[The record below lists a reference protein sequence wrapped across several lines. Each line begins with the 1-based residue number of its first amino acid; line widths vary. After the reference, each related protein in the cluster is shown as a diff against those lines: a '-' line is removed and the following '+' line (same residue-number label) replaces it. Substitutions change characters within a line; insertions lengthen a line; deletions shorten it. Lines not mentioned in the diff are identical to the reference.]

1 MKAYQ
6 SLCLFITC
14 VLVMSCASSSSNRY
28 SMKVDSAPIILI
40 PDHEPSI
47 IIPKHEPYRLANM
60 RPYTING
67 TDYQP
72 VLSGKGFVQTGIA
85 SWYGQKFHGHL
96 TSNGEV
102 FDMYEFTAAHTTLP
116 LPSYVRVTNTD
127 NSKQLIVR
135 VNDRGPFHSNR
146 IIDLSFAAAKE
157 LDYLTTGTAPVKI
170 EVVHVDENNMVTIA
184 NNPAI
189 PLSQFLD
196 PSPVNIKP
204 AIPAPAVTPQIFIQI
219 AAFSDQTKAQSLAQ
233 AANIMYQHPTTV
245 SKTQAI
251 YRTLIG
257 PIKNRT
263 LADAL
268 ILDVK
273 GSGYN
278 EAFIYI
284 RS

>member
-6 SLCLFITC
+6 SLFLTITC
-14 VLVMSCASSSSNRY
+14 VLVMSCSSNSSNRY

-67 TDYQP
+67 TNYQP
-72 VLSGKGFVQTGIA
+72 ILSGKGFVQTGIA

-116 LPSYVRVTNTD
+116 LPSYVRVTNTE
-127 NSKQLIVR
+127 NGKQLMVR
-135 VNDRGPFHSNR
+135 VNDRGPFHPNR

-157 LDYLTTGTAPVKI
+157 LDYLATGTAPVKI
-170 EVVHVDENNMVTIA
+170 EVIHVDDNNMVTIA
-184 NNPAI
+184 NNPSM
-189 PLSQFLD
+189 PLSRFLD
-196 PSPVNIKP
+196 PSPITIKP
-204 AIPAPAVTPQIFIQI
+204 ADTAPAVTPQIFIQI
-219 AAFSDQTKAQSLAQ
+219 AAFSDQAKAQSLAQ
-233 AANIMYQHPTTV
+233 AANLMYQHPTTV

-278 EAFIYI
+278 EAFIYT
-284 RS
+284 RD

>member
-1 MKAYQ
+1 MIKQ
-6 SLCLFITC
+6 VSFSVLGLSLLLTG
-14 VLVMSCASSSSNRY
+14 CASEPKGRY
-28 SMKVDSAPIILI
+28 SMKVDSAPIVLI
-40 PDHEPSI
+40 PDHEPSD
-47 IIPKHEPYRLANM
+47 IIPKYEPYRLANM
-60 RPYTING
+60 RPYTIMG
-67 TDYQP
+67 VDYQP
-72 VLSGKGFVQTGIA
+72 ALSGKGVVQTGTA

-116 LPSYVRVTNTD
+116 LPSYARVTNTD
-127 NSKQLIVR
+127 NGKSLIVR
-135 VNDRGPFHSNR
+135 VNDRGPFHPNR

-157 LDYLTTGTAPVKI
+157 LDYLSTGTASVKV
-170 EVVHVDENNMVTIA
+170 EVIHVDENDMVTVA
-184 NNPAI
+184 NQPSM

-196 PSPVNIKP
+196 PSPIQKQP
-204 AIPAPAVTPQIFIQI
+204 ARVLTEITPQLFIQI
-219 AAFSDQTKAQSLAQ
+219 AAFSDKTKAESLAQ
-233 AANIMYQHPTTV
+233 AANVMYQHPATV
-245 SKTQAI
+245 SKTNTI

-273 GSGYN
+273 GTGYD

-284 RS
+284 ND

>member
-96 TSNGEV
+96 TSMVKSLICMN
-102 FDMYEFTAAHTTLP
+102 LP
-116 LPSYVRVTNTD
+116 R
-127 NSKQLIVR
+127 LI
-135 VNDRGPFHSNR
+135 PP
-146 IIDLSFAAAKE
+146 
-157 LDYLTTGTAPVKI
+157 YLYPPMC
-170 EVVHVDENNMVTIA
+170 E
-184 NNPAI
+184 
-189 PLSQFLD
+189 
-196 PSPVNIKP
+196 
-204 AIPAPAVTPQIFIQI
+204 
-219 AAFSDQTKAQSLAQ
+219 
-233 AANIMYQHPTTV
+233 
-245 SKTQAI
+245 
-251 YRTLIG
+251 
-257 PIKNRT
+257 
-263 LADAL
+263 
-268 ILDVK
+268 
-273 GSGYN
+273 
-278 EAFIYI
+278 
-284 RS
+284 

>member
-127 NSKQLIVR
+127 NGKQLIVR

-170 EVVHVDENNMVTIA
+170 EVIHVDENNMVTIA

-189 PLSQFLD
+189 P
-196 PSPVNIKP
+196 PT
-204 AIPAPAVTPQIFIQI
+204 VTPQIFIQI